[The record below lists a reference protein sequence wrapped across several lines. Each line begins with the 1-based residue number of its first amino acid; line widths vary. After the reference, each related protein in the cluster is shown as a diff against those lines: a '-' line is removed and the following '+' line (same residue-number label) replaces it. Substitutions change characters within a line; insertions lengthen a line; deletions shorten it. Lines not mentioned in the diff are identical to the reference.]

1 MLDDYR
7 DRYPNISITREDG
20 LLEVRLHTDGGP
32 LAWSA
37 AAHRDL
43 GILFGQIGADREN
56 RVVLLSGTG
65 NVFCDTIDHE
75 TFADLRWEQIWSEG
89 KRLLQSLVD
98 IEVPVV
104 GVVNGPATIHAELVA
119 ISDIVVAADHA
130 VLADKAHFINGA
142 VPSDGVHLIWPHLL
156 GPNRGRHFLLDG
168 QGARRPRGLR
178 SGRGGRGRPGGGRLR
193 PWARHRPLARRPL
206 EPRVALHA
214 GGVRR
219 RVARAA
225 PRQLPEQW
233 ARARGARH
241 RPAPLNGRA
250 RGVRTTARGHV
261 VVQVIVVYPTTT
273 RARPRFMMRPC
284 GLSACSRRCDVTRS
298 AGK

>member
-7 DRYPNISITREDG
+7 DRYPNVSITREDG

-156 GPNRGRHFLLDG
+156 GPNRGRHFLLTGRELSAQEAFDLG
-168 QGARRPRGLR
+168 VVAEVVPAAGAYAPR
-178 SGRGGRGRPGGGRLR
+178 
-193 PWARHRPLARRPL
+193 ARNRPLPRHPL

-233 ARARGARH
+233 ARARRARH
-241 RPAPLNGRA
+241 RSAPLNGRA
-250 RGVRTTARGHV
+250 RGVRTTAQGHV
-261 VVQVIVVYPTTT
+261 VVNHSPWARGGPGGSWST
-273 RARPRFMMRPC
+273 RRPLGRVR
-284 GLSACSRRCDVTRS
+284 GS
-298 AGK
+298 

>member
-43 GILFGQIGADREN
+43 GILFRQIGADREN

-156 GPNRGRHFLLDG
+156 GPNRGRHFLLTGRELSAQEAFDLG
-168 QGARRPRGLR
+168 VVAEVVPAAGAYARGLEIAR
-178 SGRGGRGRPGGGRLR
+178 SLAIHSSRVLR
-193 PWARHRPLARRPL
+193 YTREAFAGEWRALLHGSSLSNGLGLEGLATDL
-206 EPRVALHA
+206 PR
-214 GGVRR
+214 
-219 RVARAA
+219 
-225 PRQLPEQW
+225 
-233 ARARGARH
+233 
-241 RPAPLNGRA
+241 
-250 RGVRTTARGHV
+250 
-261 VVQVIVVYPTTT
+261 
-273 RARPRFMMRPC
+273 
-284 GLSACSRRCDVTRS
+284 
-298 AGK
+298 